1 MSKIWVVG
9 GATVD
14 ICGHA
19 KNEILLHDSNISSID
34 LSFGGVGR
42 NIAEMCAIFS
52 ESINFISVFSNDSFG
67 RAIYNDCLNLGMN
80 LDYSLTSDK
89 YPSSIYLAILDKD
102 NDMYLG
108 MSDMGILELL
118 DIELLDKALKDIKE
132 DDYLVIDGNL
142 SEEIASY
149 VVNNTSATIV
159 CDPVSVAKVN
169 RLRNVIGEI
178 DIYKPNKYEAKE
190 YTGIEIVDE
199 ETARSSLQW
208 FIDKGVKEIII
219 TLSSKGLLLGTKE
232 KVVWIK
238 TREAKM
244 VNANGAGD
252 TLLGTYISKRLEGM
266 EAFEAIKY
274 AMSAALIVVENEEGK
289 KKVNSKIVEDS
300 IEDLKIEEIVLWK

>member
-1 MSKIWVVG
+1 MSKIWVMG

-19 KNEILLHDSNISSID
+19 KNEILLRDSNIGNIE

-42 NIAEMCAIFS
+42 NIAEMCAVFN
-52 ESINFISVFSNDSFG
+52 ENVNFISAFSSDAFG
-67 RAIYNDCLNLGMN
+67 KSIYDDCIKLGMN
-80 LDYSLTSDK
+80 LDYSLISDK
-89 YPSSIYLAILDKD
+89 YPSSIYLAILDKY

-149 VVNNTSATIV
+149 VVNNTNAIIV

-169 RLRNVIGEI
+169 RLRNVIGDI

-199 ETARSSLQW
+199 DSASDSLKW
-208 FIDKGVKEIII
+208 FIEKGVKEIII
-219 TLSSKGLLLGTKE
+219 TLSSKGLLLGTKD
-232 KVVWIK
+232 KAVWFK

-244 VNANGAGD
+244 VSANGAGD
-252 TLLGTYISKRLEGM
+252 TLLGAYISKRIEGV

-274 AMSAALIVVENEEGK
+274 AMSAALIVVENKEGK
-289 KKVNSKIVEDS
+289 KKVNPKIVEDS
-300 IEDLKIEEIVLWK
+300 IEELKIEEIVLWK